1 MGDEREDRR
10 RSLMGAGPLLGQL
23 HFLPSVEANGVNVS
37 KSYCYCQTRR
47 MQENIRP
54 SDCALFILE
63 NKQKDGADDSPC
75 VDAEAV
81 KGRTGSKE

>member
-47 MQENIRP
+47 MQENDRP
-54 SDCALFILE
+54 SALCSIQIG
-63 NKQKDGADDSPC
+63 KHR
-75 VDAEAV
+75 
-81 KGRTGSKE
+81 GRRGQLTMRGC

>member
-1 MGDEREDRR
+1 MSAAHLPLQREALDAEALEEDTVRTEKEAALVGDEREDRR

-47 MQENIRP
+47 MQENDRP
-54 SDCALFILE
+54 
-63 NKQKDGADDSPC
+63 K
-75 VDAEAV
+75 
-81 KGRTGSKE
+81 